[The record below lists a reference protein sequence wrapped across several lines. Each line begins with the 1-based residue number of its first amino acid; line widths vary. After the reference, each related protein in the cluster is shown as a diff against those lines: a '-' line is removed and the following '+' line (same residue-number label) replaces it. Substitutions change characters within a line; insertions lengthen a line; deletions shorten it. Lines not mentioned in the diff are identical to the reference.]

1 MWDTQNHTSYPPLLS
16 QEWGTAGPQ
25 TRPIGCPLVKW
36 IRPIGFVVSTH
47 WFSESHCVGFVL
59 CDFGSLGF
67 WAKVYL
73 FK

>member
-1 MWDTQNHTSYPPLLS
+1 MWDTQNHTSCPPLLS
-16 QEWGTAGPQ
+16 QEWGTVG
-25 TRPIGCPLVKW
+25 PLVLW

-47 WFSESHCVGFVL
+47 WFSESHCVDFVL
-59 CDFGSLGF
+59 CDVGSLGF